1 MGQLRDR
8 MEEDLRLRCYAQGT
22 RAEYLR
28 CARHFAEYHRR
39 SPVAMGESEVRAF
52 LLHLLKSGKG
62 PSVVKMHVAAVKFLY
77 EVTLRRPEEVVRIPW
92 PKVARPLPDVLSGSE
107 VERLLAA
114 VESRKYRM
122 VLMSAYGAGL
132 RVSEACG
139 LSVEDIDSR
148 RGLIHVRDGKRG
160 RDRYVMLPARLL
172 LALREYWRAEGLT
185 GMHLFPGRVPGQCVS
200 SDGVRSALRKAV
212 NACRLT
218 KRVTTHTLRHSFA
231 THLLE
236 GGTDIRTIQVLLGH
250 ASIRTAV
257 IYTHISV
264 AHVGRTR
271 SPLDLLGTP
280 EGAVLG

>member
-8 MEEDLRLRCYAQGT
+8 MEADLRLRCYSKGT
-22 RAEYLR
+22 QAEYLR
-28 CARHFAEYHRR
+28 CAKHFARYHWR
-39 SPVAMGESEVRAF
+39 SPAAMGEAEVRAF

-77 EVTLRRPEEVVRIPW
+77 EVTLQRPEEVVRIPW

-107 VERLLAA
+107 VERLLSA

-122 VLMSAYGAGL
+122 VLMAAYGAGL

-139 LSVEDIDSR
+139 LSVEDIDSP
-148 RGLIHVRDGKRG
+148 RGLLHIRDGKRG
-160 RDRYVMLPARLL
+160 RDRYVMLPTRLL
-172 LALREYWRAEGLT
+172 LALREYWRLEKLAGPR
-185 GMHLFPGRVPGQCVS
+185 LFPGSVPGQCVS
-200 SDGVRSALRKAV
+200 QGAVRAALRKAV
-212 NACRLT
+212 TACRLT

-250 ASIRTAV
+250 ASIRTAA

-264 AHVGRTR
+264 SHIGRTR

>member
-1 MGQLRDR
+1 
-8 MEEDLRLRCYAQGT
+8 
-22 RAEYLR
+22 
-28 CARHFAEYHRR
+28 
-39 SPVAMGESEVRAF
+39 MGETEVRAF
-52 LLHLLKSGKG
+52 LLHMVTAGKSIPNRKL
-62 PSVVKMHVAAVKFLY
+62 HVAALKFLY
-77 EVTLRRPEEVVRIPW
+77 KVTLSRPEEVVRIPW

-122 VLMSAYGAGL
+122 VLMAAYGAGL

-139 LSVEDIDSR
+139 LSVEDIDSA
-148 RGLIHVRDGKRG
+148 RGLLHVRDGKRG
-160 RDRYVMLPARLL
+160 RDRYVMLPTRLL
-172 LALREYWRAEGLT
+172 LALREYWRAERLSGT
-185 GMHLFPGRVPGQCVS
+185 RLFPGSVPGQCVS
-200 SDGVRSALRKAV
+200 HEAVRAALRKAV
-212 NACRLT
+212 AACRLT

-250 ASIRTAV
+250 ASIRTAA

-264 AHVGRTR
+264 SHIGRTR

>member
-1 MGQLRDR
+1 
-8 MEEDLRLRCYAQGT
+8 
-22 RAEYLR
+22 
-28 CARHFAEYHRR
+28 
-39 SPVAMGESEVRAF
+39 MGEAEVRAF

-77 EVTLRRPEEVVRIPW
+77 GVTLQRPEEVVRLPW

-122 VLMSAYGAGL
+122 VLMAAYGAGL

-139 LSVEDIDSR
+139 LSVEDIDSA
-148 RGLIHVRDGKRG
+148 RGLIHIRDGKRG
-160 RDRYVMLPARLL
+160 RDRYVMLPTRLL
-172 LALREYWRAEGLT
+172 LALREYWRAEKLVGT
-185 GMHLFPGRVPGQCVS
+185 RLFPGSVPGQCVS
-200 SDGVRSALRKAV
+200 HEAVRDGLRKAV
-212 NACRLT
+212 TACRLT

-250 ASIRTAV
+250 ASIRTAT

-264 AHVGRTR
+264 SHIGRTR